1 MSKKGQKMSLK
12 PKTTGSSGNTPH
24 KRSSENNQQVAKST
38 RPQLPR
44 DGSAGGLNTT
54 LTGKMPAGYTSVWNF
69 DGNRNTKDSA
79 TTKPGNA
86 GGKDIF

>member
-1 MSKKGQKMSLK
+1 MSLK
-12 PKTTGSSGNTPH
+12 PKTPGSSGGTPH
-24 KRSSENNQQVAKST
+24 KRPSEANQQIARAV

-54 LTGKMPAGYTSVWNF
+54 LSGKMPAGFTSVWNF

-79 TTKPGNA
+79 TTKPE
-86 GGKDIF
+86 KKRII

>member
-1 MSKKGQKMSLK
+1 MSLK
-12 PKTTGSSGNTPH
+12 PKTTGSSGGTPH
-24 KRSSENNQQVAKST
+24 KRPPEANQQIAKSV

>member
-1 MSKKGQKMSLK
+1 MRLK
-12 PKTTGSSGNTPH
+12 PKTTGSSGGTPH
-24 KRSSENNQQVAKST
+24 NRPSEQNQQVAKST

-44 DGSAGGLNTT
+44 DGSVNGLNTT

-86 GGKDIF
+86 GGKDIC

>member
-1 MSKKGQKMSLK
+1 MSLK
-12 PKTTGSSGNTPH
+12 PKTQGSSGGEPH
-24 KRSSENNQQVAKST
+24 KRPSEANQQVARAV

-54 LTGKMPAGYTSVWNF
+54 LTGKIPAGFTSVWNF
-69 DGNRNTKDSA
+69 GDNRNTKNSA

-86 GGKDIF
+86 GKKSIY

>member
-1 MSKKGQKMSLK
+1 MSLK
-12 PKTTGSSGNTPH
+12 PKTPGSSGGTPH
-24 KRSSENNQQVAKST
+24 KRPSDQNQQVARAV

-54 LTGKMPAGYTSVWNF
+54 LSGKMPAGFTSVWNF

-79 TTKPGNA
+79 TTKPE
-86 GGKDIF
+86 KKRII